1 MCGGCFDSCLPF
13 CRFVF
18 LNGRYRFEQYAAC
31 DRARYHG
38 GLSPLHTRPAY
49 CTSDPQAGGHVY
61 GVIVRVT
68 PCEVRAAVPVIALTH
83 EVDFVLES
91 ARTNQTTTSL
101 LTIS

>member
-1 MCGGCFDSCLPF
+1 MLMRGGCFDSCLPF
-13 CRFVF
+13 CLFVF

-49 CTSDPQAGGHVY
+49 CASDPKAGGKVH

-68 PCEVRAAVPVIALTH
+68 PCEVRAATIALTH

-91 ARTNQTTTSL
+91 ARTNQTTSL
-101 LTIS
+101 PTIS